1 MHSAGWALPVGLHCV
16 CGSLASILPS
26 CEQQQPFLHP
36 PQGMLNVWHLV
47 AYQRYYDG
55 LISAT
60 GGSQHSGSQQRQAA
74 QLNAMGSNIVDVS
87 WLVD

>member
-1 MHSAGWALPVGLHCV
+1 MACCSPDWAAALWPL
-16 CGSLASILPS
+16 SL
-26 CEQQQPFLHP
+26 
-36 PQGMLNVWHLV
+36 QGMLNVWHLV

-60 GGSQHSGSQQRQAA
+60 GGSQHSNQHRPAA

-87 WLVD
+87 VGP

>member
-1 MHSAGWALPVGLHCV
+1 
-16 CGSLASILPS
+16 
-26 CEQQQPFLHP
+26 
-36 PQGMLNVWHLV
+36 MLNVWHLV

-60 GGSQHSGSQQRQAA
+60 GGSHHSNQHRPTA

-87 WLVD
+87 GGRGWGCSALLGISMPVILHQHALPFGRIAVLPPAAGGIQ